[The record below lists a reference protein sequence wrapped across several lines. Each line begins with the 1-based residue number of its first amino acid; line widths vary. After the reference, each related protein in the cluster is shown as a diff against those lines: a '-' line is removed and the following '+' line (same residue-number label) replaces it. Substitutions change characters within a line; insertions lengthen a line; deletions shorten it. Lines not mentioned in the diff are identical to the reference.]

1 MAASAPRTRRY
12 PIFDPDLHRR
22 ACDWLS
28 ASPTSPGHCGGRF
41 SLPCSA
47 QPWDNLASD
56 AHTPLRRRSEKARA
70 SSRPTYSSA
79 SRSHRARCRSKYAS
93 GSRITSFAACSI
105 SGSTLGIRRR
115 DTLPVAIRTSDC
127 AQLGPRSGPYR
138 PGRTVTFPSEAADGP
153 VSKLPHLSRRPV
165 TPEVSVDSNRSL
177 PVLPAVPRRS
187 CFSALSDTVRCMGEG
202 GLSHWLRWWGGA
214 LAAAVCAGAAF
225 IAQVQTGEHL
235 STWASWSI
243 KVGGTIAT
251 VIALLLPARQT
262 WVEVR
267 AREDAQQLAKIAVT
281 NYQLA
286 LRSILLPLTD
296 IFDRIITAP
305 SQIGQVEAKG
315 AAKQAVVNSVVQFTG
330 VPRARSCYFDYEQY
344 SQEKKLVCRI
354 YSGRDAKP
362 RTEFSSVDPRHTE
375 VFKLL
380 EDRRSEMKENLT
392 LEDSERF
399 PDDRDYNY
407 ETYISVPVATSA
419 EIYGLLTLDA
429 LHAGEL
435 LPQHE
440 KEVLL
445 LAQLLGIALA
455 GGS

>member
-1 MAASAPRTRRY
+1 
-12 PIFDPDLHRR
+12 
-22 ACDWLS
+22 
-28 ASPTSPGHCGGRF
+28 
-41 SLPCSA
+41 
-47 QPWDNLASD
+47 
-56 AHTPLRRRSEKARA
+56 
-70 SSRPTYSSA
+70 
-79 SRSHRARCRSKYAS
+79 
-93 GSRITSFAACSI
+93 
-105 SGSTLGIRRR
+105 
-115 DTLPVAIRTSDC
+115 
-127 AQLGPRSGPYR
+127 
-138 PGRTVTFPSEAADGP
+138 
-153 VSKLPHLSRRPV
+153 
-165 TPEVSVDSNRSL
+165 
-177 PVLPAVPRRS
+177 
-187 CFSALSDTVRCMGEG
+187 MGEG

-214 LAAAVCAGAAF
+214 LVAAVCAGAAF
-225 IAQVQTGEHL
+225 IAQIQAGEHL
-235 STWASWSI
+235 SPWASWVI

-267 AREDAQQLAKIAVT
+267 AREDAQQLAKIAVA

-286 LRSILLPLTD
+286 LRSVLLPLTD

-305 SQIGQVEAKG
+305 NEIGQVEAKG
-315 AAKQAVVNSVVQFTG
+315 AAKQAVVNSVVQFAD
-330 VPRARSCYFDYEQY
+330 VPRARSCYFEYEQH
-344 SQEKKLVCRI
+344 SQEKRLICRI
-354 YSGRDAKP
+354 YAGRDAKP

-392 LEDSERF
+392 SENSERF
-399 PDDRDYNY
+399 PYGKDYTY

-440 KEVLL
+440 KEMLL

-455 GGS
+455 NGG